1 MFHIFLEIGKTVG
14 IHNDIEI
21 DDTLNIR
28 NRNTPDLNVVQLI
41 NILTNFLII
50 CHTSCCSRIYLDSCN
65 KTDSIDYVVDHLQDD
80 TKALAT
86 GVAQ

>member
-28 NRNTPDLNVVQLI
+28 NQNTPDLNVVQLI
-41 NILTNFLII
+41 NILTNFQIPENIKESFATHLVALEYIF
-50 CHTSCCSRIYLDSCN
+50 IYLF
-65 KTDSIDYVVDHLQDD
+65 
-80 TKALAT
+80 
-86 GVAQ
+86 

>member
-28 NRNTPDLNVVQLI
+28 NRNTPGLDVVKLI
-41 NILTNFLII
+41 NILTNFLIPENI
-50 CHTSCCSRIYLDSCN
+50 KESFATHLVYLEYPWVLVN
-65 KTDSIDYVVDHLQDD
+65 
-80 TKALAT
+80 
-86 GVAQ
+86 

>member
-41 NILTNFLII
+41 NILTNFLIPENI
-50 CHTSCCSRIYLDSCN
+50 KESFAT
-65 KTDSIDYVVDHLQDD
+65 HLVALEYTWILV
-80 TKALAT
+80 TKQTVLIML
-86 GVAQ
+86 

>member
-28 NRNTPDLNVVQLI
+28 NQNTPDLNVVQLI
-41 NILTNFLII
+41 NILTNFLINENI
-50 CHTSCCSRIYLDSCN
+50 KKSFAT
-65 KTDSIDYVVDHLQDD
+65 HLVALEYTWILV
-80 TKALAT
+80 TKQTVLIML
-86 GVAQ
+86 

>member
-28 NRNTPDLNVVQLI
+28 NRNTPGLDVVKLI
-41 NILTNFLII
+41 NILTKFLIPENI
-50 CHTSCCSRIYLDSCN
+50 KESFAT
-65 KTDSIDYVVDHLQDD
+65 HLVALEYPWFLF
-80 TKALAT
+80 TK
-86 GVAQ
+86 QY